1 MKIVRSIHNEVEI
14 HEIKQM
20 LAEYNGFDDAFN
32 RMMESEE
39 IQGCLAEYLELLKKQ
54 ALVEDIE
61 FTDKMKERFFEEVRE
76 ILIIELDKT
85 AIDYLMQ
92 DIHTKGISPN
102 QIAETMHQILI
113 EEEIDAN
120 ERYSTII
127 KEYLKPMMAVKKPR
141 KKTPLQQMLTVIS
154 VN

>member
-1 MKIVRSIHNEVEI
+1 MGFLRSITDEVEI

-20 LAEYNGFDDAFN
+20 LEKYNDFDKAFN

-54 ALVEDIE
+54 AVVEDME
-61 FTDKMKERFFEEVRE
+61 FTDKMVERFFEEIRE
-76 ILIIELDKT
+76 ILIIELDKK
-85 AIDYLMQ
+85 AISYLMK
-92 DIHTKGISPN
+92 DIHTKGILPN

-127 KEYLKPMMAVKKPR
+127 KEYLKQMMAVKKPR

>member
-14 HEIKQM
+14 HEIRQM
-20 LAEYNGFDDAFN
+20 LAEYNGFDEVFN

-54 ALVEDIE
+54 AWIEDVE
-61 FTDKMKERFFEEVRE
+61 FTDKMVARFFEEVRE
-76 ILIIELDKT
+76 ILLIELDKS
-85 AIDYLMQ
+85 AIDYLMK

-113 EEEIDAN
+113 EEEFDD

-141 KKTPLQQMLTVIS
+141 KKTPLQQMLTVIA